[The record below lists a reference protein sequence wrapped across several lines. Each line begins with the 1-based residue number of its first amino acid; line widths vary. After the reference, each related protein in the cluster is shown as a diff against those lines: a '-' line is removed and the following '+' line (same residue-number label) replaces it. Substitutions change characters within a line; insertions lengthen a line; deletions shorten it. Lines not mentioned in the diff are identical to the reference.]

1 MSTDN
6 SARGNADFIN
16 ELAKMNEDNSKH
28 KGEIAKKLLDR
39 IEELLANK
47 NKNNKESLKYLSEA
61 ISDNLKD
68 PHKFNVTESDLKQA
82 GINKIKNIVSNLERK
97 S

>member
-16 ELAKMNEDNSKH
+16 KLAKMNEDSSKH

-39 IEELLANK
+39 IEELLSNK
-47 NKNNKESLKYLSEA
+47 NKKDSLKYLSEA
-61 ISDNLKD
+61 IADNLKD
-68 PHKFNVTESDLKQA
+68 PQKFNVTESDLKQA